1 MTDLTLNHWIVA
13 PIILPALLAPIIVLA
28 MRHDLF
34 LQRVFSIAG
43 TLALLAI
50 AIGLTVQAAGGPPQ
64 SYELGNWDAPFGIVM
79 VLDRLSA
86 LMVLLTGVLALVVVS
101 YATASGWD
109 RRGRH
114 FHALFQ
120 FQLMG
125 VCGAFLTG
133 DLFNLFV
140 FFEVLL
146 IASYGLMLHGGG
158 AKRTRAGVQYVAV
171 NLVGSTLFLIAVGAL
186 YGVTGTLNMADM
198 AVRAAQVPA
207 ADQAIFQTAG
217 VLLLIVFAIKAA
229 TVPVQFWLPGAY
241 ANAPGPVA
249 ALFAIMT
256 KVGAYAIL
264 RVYTLVFGAAAGD
277 AAWLAA
283 DWLLPAAL
291 ITLAVGMVGVLG
303 AKGLVRLVCFA
314 VIGSM
319 GTLMIAIALFTPQA
333 TTAALYYLLHS
344 TFAAAALFLLV
355 DQVVA
360 RRRAAGDR
368 IETAPRFLHLGLFA
382 ALFFAGAIGMAGMP
396 PLSGFVGKLLVLDAA
411 AAVPQMGLIWA
422 VVLITSLICIVGF
435 ARAGSTI
442 FWKADSLAPPSDQ
455 DQRAA
460 APSQPAPSLAVGAVS
475 AMVVGMAALTLFA
488 GPITGY
494 LDATAAQ
501 LYEPAGYIRA
511 VLGPDALAGR

>member
-1 MTDLTLNHWIVA
+1 MNELTLNHWIVA
-13 PIILPALLAPIIVLA
+13 PIILPSLLAPVMVLA
-28 MRHDLF
+28 MRHDLQ
-34 LQRVFSIAG
+34 LQRIFSIAG
-43 TLALLAI
+43 TAALLAI
-50 AIGLTVQAAGGPPQ
+50 AIALVVQAAGGPPQ

-86 LMVLLTGVLALVVVS
+86 LMVLLTGVLGLAVVC
-101 YATASGWD
+101 YAAASGWD
-109 RRGRH
+109 KRGRH
-114 FHALFQ
+114 FHAMFQ

-146 IASYGLMLHGGG
+146 IASYGLMMHGGG

-171 NLVGSTLFLIAVGAL
+171 NLLGSTLFLIAVGAL

-207 ADQAIFQTAG
+207 SDQAIFQTAG

-229 TVPVQFWLPGAY
+229 TVPVHLWLPGAY

-264 RVYTLVFGAAAGD
+264 RVYTLVFGAGAGD

-283 DWLLPAAL
+283 DWLLPAAV
-291 ITLAVGMVGVLG
+291 ITLIVGMVGVLG

-333 TTAALYYLLHS
+333 ASAALYYLIHS

-368 IETAPRFLHLGLFA
+368 IEAAPRFLHLGLFA
-382 ALFFAGAIGMAGMP
+382 ALFFAAAVGMAGMP

-411 AAVPQMGLIWA
+411 GAAPQTGLIWA
-422 VVLITSLICIVGF
+422 VILITSLICIVGF
-435 ARAGSTI
+435 ARAGSTV
-442 FWKADSLAPPSDQ
+442 FWKADALAPPGDAEL
-455 DQRAA
+455 RAA
-460 APSQPAPSLAVGAVS
+460 LPRQPAPALAIATAA
-475 AMVVGMAALTLFA
+475 AMLIAMGLLTLFA

-501 LYEPAGYIRA
+501 LYEPAGYIQA